1 MEENYNR
8 HVRMLFIVFQC
19 THTHISR
26 SVVAIFTLHAYFTT
40 YSTTRLGICRLIG
53 TFRAEHSKIELHQIE
68 REMNCS
74 PRREAIYHFHHP
86 FSRQMRLMPN
96 STVFY
101 FAYYEQ
107 VFTVRGIHQADSMFF
122 IHFSPI
128 LTRSPLRTPRIHVG
142 MREPPLHELF
152 YYWIS

>member
-96 STVFY
+96 NTVFY

-107 VFTVRGIHQADSMFF
+107 VFTVRGIPRPQLNSPSGFDVFHPFF
-122 IHFSPI
+122 PNFDTLPSPHAPH
-128 LTRSPLRTPRIHVG
+128 TCRYERAAAS
-142 MREPPLHELF
+142 
-152 YYWIS
+152 